1 MSSLLFQSYEQEI
14 VSLLGALGEKK
25 VVDSAYLD
33 NLGEIEALVRQLDLE
48 SRNNA
53 STTSG
58 SRQRVQ
64 QLKETVQHLKDKA
77 EREALHYSATAAV
90 SGGGGERI
98 ENFDEENFDVLD
110 RTSETLLGANRSL
123 YETEEVASGVAQN
136 LLQQRATLL
145 SAKEKVFTFSS
156 LLGLA
161 QRSMRSLQDVEV
173 RQRAVA
179 YGAVAFCFLLLFIY
193 VITALSKHA
202 PGPSP
207 TPSPT

>member
-25 VVDSAYLD
+25 VVDSAYLES
-33 NLGEIEALVRQLDLE
+33 LGEIEALVRQLDLE

-64 QLKETVQHLKDKA
+64 QLKETVQHLKEKA
-77 EREALHYSATAAV
+77 EREALHYSATAAAAA
-90 SGGGGERI
+90 GERI

-110 RTSETLLGANRSL
+110 RTSETLLGATRSL
-123 YETEEVASGVAQN
+123 YETEEVATGIGQD
-136 LLQQRATLL
+136 LLHQRATLL

-207 TPSPT
+207 TLAPT